1 MCVAGVAS
9 IEGLRRVRAVNAV
22 SRRRSSS
29 ACGGLARRT
38 DKKGVGV
45 GGKAWVDND
54 NRIKCCS
61 GSRAISCL
69 ALSLFFFPSPS
80 SISCWILV

>member
-22 SRRRSSS
+22 SRMRSSS

-54 NRIKCCS
+54 NRIKCS
-61 GSRAISCL
+61 SSKAISCL
-69 ALSLFFFPSPS
+69 AHSLFFSSPS
-80 SISCWILV
+80 SLNCWILV

>member
-22 SRRRSSS
+22 SRMRSSS

-54 NRIKCCS
+54 NRIKCS
-61 GSRAISCL
+61 SRAISCL
-69 ALSLFFFPSPS
+69 AHSLFFSSPS
-80 SISCWILV
+80 SLNCWILV